1 MPGPRWCSPSSWLL
15 KKRWVPLIA
24 AAVALAISIGLNYC
38 FVYILHKNAAWLA
51 LTTSVVT
58 TFKFLFTSFTCDASW
73 AA

>member
-1 MPGPRWCSPSSWLL
+1 MVQPVFLAL
-15 KKRWVPLIA
+15 KTLGSLIA

-58 TFKFLFTSFTCDASW
+58 TFNFLFTSFTCDASW